1 MKPSIISK
9 ADVYSEFL
17 DRVQELKAKA
27 FTKAKKKLK
36 GVQHVIFAVEYC
48 GALIFIKGTSY
59 GYDSNKLCSV
69 YVDSHHS
76 IQFLKDLPEFT
87 SSLGIPAIGL
97 PRHFYIF
104 NIHKK
109 FLLRAK

>member
-1 MKPSIISK
+1 MKPCIISK
-9 ADVYSEFL
+9 ADVYSGFP
-17 DRVQELKAKA
+17 DRVQELEAKA

-36 GVQHVIFAVEYC
+36 ETQHVIFAVEYC
-48 GALIFIKGTSY
+48 GALILIKGTSY
-59 GYDSNKLCSV
+59 GYDSNKLCRV

-76 IQFLKDLPEFT
+76 VQFLKDLPEFT
-87 SSLGIPAIGL
+87 SSMEFTAINL
-97 PRHFYIF
+97 PGYYVF